1 MQAKSIQ
8 GNSPKEI
15 QIALQDCTVDGFK
28 PTLAILFVS
37 VKMDRDAICNILQEQ
52 GIDIMG
58 ATSCGEFIDGHQS
71 EGAVVAMLLDMDPDA
86 YTILYEDIGDRKLVE
101 VGTKLAHDGLAE
113 FANPGFILC
122 STCFSTE
129 GIILDGPTLMQSI
142 EDVVGADVHV
152 YGGMAG
158 DDGTFAGTYVF
169 THEKSSDNG
178 IVALVVDED
187 KISLQGMAISGWNGL
202 GIKRTV
208 TRCEDGWICE
218 IDGRP
223 ALEMYL
229 KYLGKDLVRRDD
241 DFELAKIAGFEHP
254 FQFEDAGDP
263 VMRTPMNIDREKNA
277 IKLDFDVAEGTRFRF
292 SVPPDLDIVDNIV
305 AGANEMINH
314 SQSGAEALLVFSC
327 AGRLN
332 ALGPLTKLEND
343 SLSEVWNT
351 PMAGFYTYGEYGTT
365 KDRGQEFHST
375 TCCWVAIKEV

>member
-1 MQAKSIQ
+1 MQAKSIK
-8 GNSPKEI
+8 GNSPEEI
-15 QIALQDCTVDGFK
+15 QNALRESTADGFK

-37 VKMDRDAICNILQEQ
+37 VKMDRDAVCNILQEHD
-52 GIDIMG
+52 IDIMG
-58 ATSCGEFIDGHQS
+58 ATSCGEFIEGHQS
-71 EGAVVAMLLDMDPDA
+71 EGEAVSMLLDMDRDA
-86 YTILYEDIGDRKLVE
+86 YTILYEDIGDRELVD
-101 VGTKLAHDGLAE
+101 VGTKLARDGSAQ

-122 STCFSTE
+122 STFFSAE
-129 GIILDGPTLMQSI
+129 GKILNGPTLMQSM
-142 EDVVGADVHV
+142 EDVVGVDVHI

-158 DDGTFAGTYVF
+158 DDTTFAGTYVF
-169 THEKSSDNG
+169 THDNSSDNG

-208 TRCEDGWICE
+208 TKCEDGWICE

-229 KYLGKDLVRRDD
+229 KYLGKGPVLVDD
-241 DFELAKIAGFEHP
+241 DFELAKIVGFDHP

-263 VMRTPMNIDREKNA
+263 VMRTPMTIDRDKNA

-305 AGANEMINH
+305 AGANEIIDA
-314 SQSGAEALLVFSC
+314 SQSDAKALLVFSC
-327 AGRLN
+327 AGRLS
-332 ALGPLTKLEND
+332 ALGPLTKLENE